1 MKSGTFIMIDGI
13 DGSGKSTI
21 VKGWK
26 EYLTAKGN
34 TIFDLKEYWLK
45 NGKYPE
51 REEIKSY
58 DFIFTSEP
66 SFVGVGKVIREELTR
81 NGTNYSEQAI
91 AEAFSLD
98 RLILYRKVVLPA
110 LAAGQCVIQDRGIST
125 SLCYQAISGNLSL
138 KFLSELPGNAQAL
151 EHSPTHLVI
160 AQIEAKKA
168 LARLGKRSE
177 KQDNVIFEKLD
188 FQTKAATLFYSPE
201 YAQIFTA
208 HDTVV
213 HYLPAEAEID
223 IIKSQATTLLQ
234 HLLNLK

>member
-1 MKSGTFIMIDGI
+1 MIDGV

-26 EYLTAKGN
+26 EFLTAKGN
-34 TIFDLKEYWLK
+34 TIFDLKEFWLK
-45 NGKYPE
+45 QGRYPE
-51 REEIKSY
+51 PEEIKSY

-66 SFVGVGKVIREELTR
+66 SYVGIGKVIREELTR
-81 NGTNYSEQAI
+81 NGTNYSEPAI

-110 LAAGQCVIQDRGIST
+110 LATGQCVIQDRGVST

-168 LARLGKRSE
+168 LERLGKRSE
-177 KQDNVIFEKLD
+177 KQDNVIFEKID
-188 FQTKAATLFYSPE
+188 FQTKAAALFYSPE
-201 YAQIFTA
+201 YAQLFTA
-208 HDTVV
+208 HGTEV
-213 HYLPAEAEID
+213 HYLPVDAEIG
-223 IIKSQATTLLQ
+223 IIKTKATELLQ
-234 HLLNLK
+234 KLLDLK